1 MSAATIPLLLLVL
14 LVFFAWRLV
23 FSFNKDLLRA
33 RAWGDLARRALPFAA
48 LTLMALSMF
57 PVQAARDGRVTVAWV
72 LLSAAAVL
80 LASRLSVPALER
92 GANKAFRSGD
102 YAAAAEMYGRLAGE
116 RPLARHFAFKGA
128 ALGASE
134 RYEES
139 VEASTEA
146 VSRDPE
152 YGLAY
157 YNRALVLGRMGKK
170 ARAKKDLQRALEADL
185 PRRFKASAR
194 TMLEELS

>member
-1 MSAATIPLLLLVL
+1 MSAAIPILLLIL

-23 FSFNKDLLRA
+23 FSFNRDLVRA
-33 RAWGDLARRALPFAA
+33 RAWSDLGRRALPFAA
-48 LTLMALSMF
+48 LTLMALTMF
-57 PVQAARDGRVTVAWV
+57 PVQAARDGRMTLAWIV
-72 LLSAAAVL
+72 LSAAAIL
-80 LASRLSVPALER
+80 IANLLSVPSLER
-92 GANKAFRSGD
+92 RANRAFRSGD
-102 YAAAAEMYGRLAGE
+102 YATAAGMYARLAEE

-146 VSRDPE
+146 VNRDPG

-170 ARAKKDLQRALEADL
+170 GRAKKDLQRALEADL
-185 PRRFKASAR
+185 PRRFRSPAR
-194 TMLEELS
+194 KMLEELS